1 MVLGL
6 GVPAALIKMDGL
18 APEQTT
24 SPRPPRR
31 WGIERADQVPSSL
44 ESFTSNLGPASVGTV
59 YPIYVH
65 FRRLTVFRFLVIL
78 GASLGGTGHTV
89 SHLPIHYLTYC
100 RIRGGVSVGY
110 VDDMTL
116 YVRELWDYVPVLQS
130 SLGAKSTTTVT
141 KAPPRSSP

>member
-1 MVLGL
+1 MWNFLGRSRL
-6 GVPAALIKMDGL
+6 QTFIDLFPLKLAASFYLIYGGFGARRAALIKMDGL

-65 FRRLTVFRFLVIL
+65 FR
-78 GASLGGTGHTV
+78 H
-89 SHLPIHYLTYC
+89 PY
-100 RIRGGVSVGY
+100 RI
-110 VDDMTL
+110 
-116 YVRELWDYVPVLQS
+116 
-130 SLGAKSTTTVT
+130 
-141 KAPPRSSP
+141 